1 MNATDTP
8 KARSIATPGEGTIAS
23 RVAAGLGL
31 RPSPFDDRHFSRLA
45 IIFVRQ
51 SDPHQVLNHIESRER
66 QYALVD
72 LAAALGW
79 PRDRIL
85 LIDEDQGKSGK
96 TADWR
101 TGFHRLLAEVTMDHV
116 GLILGIEMSRMARNN
131 KDWHH
136 LMEMCAI
143 FGTLLADEDRIYDPR
158 DPEDRLVLGF
168 KGNISEYELI
178 LMHNRL
184 ERNRLHKA
192 KRCALFLDVP
202 CGYVKLPTGEVARD
216 PDEQVQSI
224 VQLVFDKFDELG
236 SCKRLYRHLV
246 RNKIHLGMRHHQG
259 PRRGQLEWRLPSRD
273 TLYRMLHHP
282 IYAGA
287 YSYGRRRVDHKRTAA
302 SGGKVKMREVPMSE
316 WIVLQRDRLPAYI
329 TWERY
334 EANQQRLLQNSPRP
348 SSPGV
353 PRNGKALLT
362 SLLVCGACG
371 RRMYA
376 TYRSKSTAYYLC
388 TRMKNEGS
396 TCCGL
401 EAGVMDDLV
410 SQLVLRAI
418 EPATL
423 ELSLKAIRDVHQ
435 ERERLHRHWKHRL
448 ERATYEAERAQR
460 QYQAVEPENRLVART
475 LERQW
480 EESLRNQRNLSEE
493 YDRFVKEQP
502 PHLSEGQRARI
513 LALSNDLPTLWNAPE
528 TTAADRKEIIRL
540 VVERVVV
547 HVHAGTECGEVVISW
562 RGGATTRNEIVRTVA
577 RYESLGRYGQMI
589 DRIIEMRQ
597 QGQTIKHIAAQLN
610 AEGYRTPRSRRGYT
624 STSVRKLLS
633 RGELTRGRI
642 ATRLLDRNEWW
653 LPDLARELQM
663 SANKLR
669 DWALRGWIR
678 SRQVPPRGLWVVWA
692 DGRERQRLRKLR
704 EASTGKCAANT
715 GSPREQVI
723 HR

>member
-1 MNATDTP
+1 MNTTDKP
-8 KARSIATPGEGTIAS
+8 RAFPVATPGEGTIAK
-23 RVAAGLGL
+23 RMAAGLGL
-31 RPSPFDDRHFSRLA
+31 RPSPLNDWHFSRLA
-45 IIFVRQ
+45 IVFIRQ
-51 SDPHQVLNHIESRER
+51 SDPQQVLNHIESRQR

-85 LIDEDQGKSGK
+85 VIDEDQGKSGK
-96 TADWR
+96 TSEGR

-116 GLILGIEMSRMARNN
+116 GLILGIEMSRVARNN

-143 FGTLLADEDRIYDPR
+143 FGTILADEDRIYDPR
-158 DPEDRLVLGF
+158 DAEDRLLLGF
-168 KGNISEYELI
+168 KGTISEYELV

-184 ERNRLHKA
+184 ERGRLHKA
-192 KRCALFLDVP
+192 SRCALFLDVP
-202 CGYVKLPTGEVARD
+202 WGYVKLPTGEVARD
-216 PDEQVQSI
+216 PDEQVQST

-236 SCKRLYRHLV
+236 SCRRLHRHLV
-246 RNKIHLGMRHHQG
+246 RNRICVGSRVRRG
-259 PRRGQLEWRLPSRD
+259 PRRGHLEWHLP
-273 TLYRMLHHP
+273 TPGMLTRMLHHP

-302 SGGKVKMREVPMSE
+302 SGGKIKTRAVPMSE
-316 WIVLQRDRLPAYI
+316 WLVLQRDRLPAYI

-334 EANQQRLLQNSPRP
+334 EANLQRLLQNSPRRG
-348 SSPGV
+348 SLRV
-353 PRNGKALLT
+353 PRNGRALLT

-376 TYRSKSTAYYLC
+376 SYQSKSTAYYGC
-388 TRMKNEGS
+388 MRRKNEGS

-401 EAGVMDDLV
+401 EAGVVDQLV
-410 SQLVLRAI
+410 SQQVLRAL

-423 ELSLKAIRDVHQ
+423 ELSLKAIQDIHQ
-435 ERERLHRHWKHRL
+435 EREQLHRHWKQRL
-448 ERATYEAERAQR
+448 ERASYEAERAER
-460 QYQAVEPENRLVART
+460 RYQAVEPENRLVARS

-480 EESLRNQRNLSEE
+480 EEALCKRRDLEEE
-493 YDRFVKEQP
+493 YDRFLKERP
-502 PHLSEGQRARI
+502 PQLSEDQRARI
-513 LALSNDLPTLWNAPE
+513 LALCSDLPALWNAPE

-547 HVHAGTECGEVVISW
+547 HVRADSEHVQVVLTW
-562 RGGATTRNEIVRTVA
+562 RGGATTRHEVVRPVL
-577 RYESLGRYGQMI
+577 RYESLANYDQLI
-589 DRIIEMRQ
+589 NRIITMRQ
-597 QGQTIKHIAAQLN
+597 EGQTIKQIVVQIN
-610 AEGYRTPRSRRGYT
+610 AEGHRTPRSRKGYT

-642 ATRLLDRNEWW
+642 PTRQLDRHEWW
-653 LPDLARELQM
+653 LPDLARALQM

-669 DWALRGWIR
+669 DWALRGWVR
-678 SRQVPPRGLWVVWA
+678 SRQVPPRGLWIIWA

-704 EASTGKCAANT
+704 AASKPGRPVKGAPVRDKNI
-715 GSPREQVI
+715 R
-723 HR
+723 